1 MPQAGIP
8 TPREG
13 IGGFGR
19 NAGGETPE
27 LFQLVARPLKETN
40 SYKGAILC
48 LQFDR
53 LWGAKSARDSDNSNG
68 MSLRIGLRSFTS
80 LIGAKAETL
89 CLTEIELRVMRRVVS
104 GSRLSRSL
112 ALPEEKEA
120 FVDLVEHGVIQAPRL
135 TPVGWA
141 TLRAADDDKESD

>member
-1 MPQAGIP
+1 
-8 TPREG
+8 
-13 IGGFGR
+13 
-19 NAGGETPE
+19 
-27 LFQLVARPLKETN
+27 
-40 SYKGAILC
+40 
-48 LQFDR
+48 
-53 LWGAKSARDSDNSNG
+53 

>member
-1 MPQAGIP
+1 
-8 TPREG
+8 
-13 IGGFGR
+13 
-19 NAGGETPE
+19 

-40 SYKGAILC
+40 GYKGAILY
-48 LQFDR
+48 LQFAR
-53 LWGAKSARDSDNSNG
+53 LMGCKRARESDN
-68 MSLRIGLRSFTS
+68 MPLQIGLRRFTS

-104 GSRLSRSL
+104 GSHLSHSL

-141 TLRAADDDKESD
+141 ALRAADDDKESD